1 MNARLRAALGG
12 GLLLALAL
20 LPSIAAAQGLTE
32 QGPDVLGEG
41 AVALVA
47 GTEDLPVSAALRLVL
62 ILTAMTFLPAVLL
75 VMTPFTRFVIV
86 FALLRQALGLQQAPP
101 NQVLIGLSLFLSLM
115 IMQPTLQQVNTD
127 AVEPFLAGEMQPV
140 EAIQTGLE
148 PMRGFMLQNTRG
160 DDLAAVL
167 AIGNLEE
174 PETLEE
180 IPTPAVVSAF
190 VLSEL
195 KTAFVIAIKVY
206 LPFLV
211 IDMVI
216 ASLLL
221 GMGMMMLPPVII
233 SLPFKLL
240 LFVLM
245 DGWNL
250 LIRSM
255 TSGFGF

>member
-1 MNARLRAALGG
+1 VNARLRAALGG
-12 GLLLALAL
+12 GLLALAL

>member
-1 MNARLRAALGG
+1 VNARLRAALGG

>member
-1 MNARLRAALGG
+1 VNARLRAALGG

-115 IMQPTLQQVNTD
+115 IMQP
-127 AVEPFLAGEMQPV
+127 
-140 EAIQTGLE
+140 
-148 PMRGFMLQNTRG
+148 MRGFMLQNTRG

-233 SLPFKLL
+233 SLPF
-240 LFVLM
+240 
-245 DGWNL
+245 
-250 LIRSM
+250 
-255 TSGFGF
+255 

>member
-1 MNARLRAALGG
+1 VSAHLRRALGC
-12 GLLLALAL
+12 GLLLGLTLA
-20 LPSIAAAQGLTE
+20 PCIAAAQGVTE
-32 QGPDVLGEG
+32 VGPDVLGEG
-41 AVALVA
+41 AVALVQ

>member
-1 MNARLRAALGG
+1 MNAAVRSLLGWS
-12 GLLLALAL
+12 LLLAVAALPGLAM
-20 LPSIAAAQGLTE
+20 AQGALDA
-32 QGPDVLGEG
+32 GPDVLGQG
-41 AVALVA
+41 AVALIQ
-47 GTEDLPVSAALRLVL
+47 GTEEMPVSAALRLVL
-62 ILTAMTFLPAVLL
+62 ILTAMTFVPAVLL
-75 VMTPFTRFVIV
+75 IMTPFTRFVIV

-101 NQVLIGLSLFLSLM
+101 NQVLIGLSLFLSML
-115 IMQPTLQQVNTD
+115 IMQPTLEQVNTD

-140 EAIQTGLE
+140 EAIQKGLL
-148 PMRGFMLQNTRG
+148 PMRTFMLHNTRG

-167 AIGNLEE
+167 SIGKIQE
-174 PETLEE
+174 PPTLEE

-195 KTAFVIAIKVY
+195 KTSFVIAIKVY

-255 TSGFGF
+255 TAGFGF

>member
-1 MNARLRAALGG
+1 MNRSSRTLLGC
-12 GLLLALAL
+12 GLLLGLAL
-20 LPSIAAAQGLTE
+20 LPSLALAQE
-32 QGPDVLGEG
+32 VGPDVLGEG
-41 AVALVA
+41 AVALVE
-47 GTEDLPVSAALRLVL
+47 GTEDMPVSAALRLVL
-62 ILTAMTFLPAVLL
+62 ILTALTFLPAVLL

-101 NQVLIGLSLFLSLM
+101 NQVLIGLSLFLSLL
-115 IMQPTLQQVNTD
+115 IMQPTLNQVHED

-140 EAIQTGLE
+140 EAIQTGLL
-148 PMRGFMLQNTRG
+148 PMRGFMLNNTRG

-167 AIGNLEE
+167 EIGSLEA
-174 PETLEE
+174 PDTLEE

-195 KTAFVIAIKVY
+195 KTAFIIAIKVY

-255 TSGFGF
+255 TAGFGF

>member
-1 MNARLRAALGG
+1 MSGARRVLGG
-12 GLLLALAL
+12 ALLLGAFL
-20 LPSIAAAQGLTE
+20 LPCVAAAQGVTE
-32 QGPDVLGEG
+32 AGPDVLGEG
-41 AVALVA
+41 AVALVQ

-115 IMQPTLQQVNTD
+115 IMQPTLTQVNTD

-140 EAIQTGLE
+140 EAIEVGLQ
-148 PMRGFMLQNTRG
+148 PMRSFMLHNTRG

-167 AIGNLEE
+167 QIGEIEE

-255 TSGFGF
+255 TAGFGF

>member
-1 MNARLRAALGG
+1 VSPLARRLLGCS
-12 GLLLALAL
+12 LLALLTMAPAL
-20 LPSIAAAQGLTE
+20 VFAQGVPDA
-32 QGPDVLGEG
+32 GPDVIGEG
-41 AVALVA
+41 AVALVQ
-47 GTEDLPVSAALRLVL
+47 GTEELPVSAALRLVL

-86 FALLRQALGLQQAPP
+86 FALLRQA
-101 NQVLIGLSLFLSLM
+101 NQVLIGLSLFLSLL
-115 IMQPTLQQVNTD
+115 IMQPTLQEVHTD

-140 EAIQTGLE
+140 EAIQTGLG
-148 PMRGFMLQNTRG
+148 PLRGFMLHNTRG

-167 AIGNLEE
+167 AIGSLEE
-174 PETLEE
+174 PATLEE

-195 KTAFVIAIKVY
+195 KTAVVIAIKVY

-255 TSGFGF
+255 TAGFGF

>member
-1 MNARLRAALGG
+1 MSPLARRLLGCS
-12 GLLLALAL
+12 LLALLTMAPAL
-20 LPSIAAAQGLTE
+20 VFAQGVPDA
-32 QGPDVLGEG
+32 GPDVIGEG
-41 AVALVA
+41 AVALVQ
-47 GTEDLPVSAALRLVL
+47 GTEELPVSAALRLVL

-86 FALLRQALGLQQAPP
+86 FALLRQAMGLQQAPP
-101 NQVLIGLSLFLSLM
+101 NQVLIGLSLFLSLL
-115 IMQPTLQQVNTD
+115 IMQPTLQEVHTD

-140 EAIQTGLE
+140 EAIQTGLG
-148 PMRGFMLQNTRG
+148 PLRGFMLHNTRG

-167 AIGNLEE
+167 AIGSLEE
-174 PETLEE
+174 PATLEE

-255 TSGFGF
+255 TAGFGF